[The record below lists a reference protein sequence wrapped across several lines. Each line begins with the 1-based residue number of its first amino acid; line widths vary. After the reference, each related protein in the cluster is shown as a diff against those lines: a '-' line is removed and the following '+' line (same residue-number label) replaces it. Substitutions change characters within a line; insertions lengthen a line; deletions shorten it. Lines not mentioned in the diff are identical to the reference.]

1 MLPAQVHSGRV
12 SAMHRGVAS
21 RGPSVR
27 HFPSMT
33 PGIMGVQLECSQ
45 QRTLEVLSP
54 GSSDVPERIS
64 GSVLPWSY

>member
-1 MLPAQVHSGRV
+1 
-12 SAMHRGVAS
+12 
-21 RGPSVR
+21 
-27 HFPSMT
+27 MT